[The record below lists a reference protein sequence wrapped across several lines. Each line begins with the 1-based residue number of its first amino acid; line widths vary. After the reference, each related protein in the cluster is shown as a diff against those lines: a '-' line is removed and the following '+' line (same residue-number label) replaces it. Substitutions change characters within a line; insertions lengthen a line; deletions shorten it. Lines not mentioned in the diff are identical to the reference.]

1 MKAEASHP
9 LTAALIGISGFGAA
23 HLKQLR
29 RLQAEGAIKL
39 VAATVVNRSEVE
51 EECAQLEAEG
61 VHIDTD
67 YETMLDRLTGKLDLV
82 CIPTGIAWHE
92 PMTLRALEAG
102 AHVYLE
108 KPAAGTCAEIDR
120 MIAARDRANR
130 QVAVGFQILFSD
142 AFREAKRRLLV
153 GEIGPVREVA
163 VSGCWPRKQSYYER
177 NSWAGRIESGGRKVL
192 DSPAN
197 NALSHFLIAGLFL
210 AASEQDTVAELSEFE
225 AWPHRAKP
233 IENFDT
239 LSLLGTTD
247 SGIPVGYHVTHSC
260 QDQDGPRIAVRGEKG
275 EAVWTPAEGFQFPNE
290 AEPIGVGEGNMQLLS
305 LSFGKTLAAIRNNQ
319 PPPCTLEMARRHTE
333 IIEGIHER
341 FPVIDFPAE
350 RVQDLEL
357 EDGDRLRHVPGIE
370 AAIEQAFQ
378 EHRPF
383 TDVQGE

>member
-1 MKAEASHP
+1 MKAKTSHP
-9 LTAALIGISGFGAA
+9 LTAALIGISGFGAV

-29 RLQAEGAIKL
+29 RLQAEGAINL
-39 VAATVVNRSEVE
+39 VAATVVNRPEVE

-61 VHIDTD
+61 IQIDTD

-120 MIAARDRANR
+120 MIAARDRAKR

-142 AFREAKRRLLV
+142 TVREAKRRLLA
-153 GEIGPVREVA
+153 GAIGPIREIA
-163 VSGCWPRKQSYYER
+163 VSGCWPRKESYYER
-177 NSWAGRIESGGRKVL
+177 NGWAGRIESGGRKVL

-210 AASEQDTVAELSEFE
+210 AASTQDAVAELTEFQ
-225 AWPHRAKP
+225 AWPYRAKP
-233 IENFDT
+233 IKNFDT
-239 LSLLGTTD
+239 LSLLGTTQN
-247 SGIPVGYHVTHSC
+247 GVRFGYHVTHSC
-260 QDQDGPRIAVRGEKG
+260 IDQHPPTIAVRGEHG
-275 EAVWTPAEGFQFPNE
+275 DAVWTPGDGFQFPNE

-305 LSFGKTLAAIRNNQ
+305 LSFGKTIAAIRNNQ

-333 IIEGIHER
+333 IIEGIHEH

-378 EHRPF
+378 EHWSF
-383 TDVQGE
+383 TDFP